1 MSSKKNNVHKHT
13 QNNAGATKNIPAT
26 LNKKLILRL
35 ALIIGIF
42 SFLIYANTLH
52 HGYVLDDESVIKAN
66 VQTQGGVSSL
76 KAIFTSDYR
85 AGFPNAN
92 SNLYRPLSKA
102 MFAIEWQLSPNN
114 PTLNHFINIL
124 VYAILC
130 SLLFV
135 ILLRLTKLNVYV
147 VFITALLFAA
157 HPIHTEVVANIKSR
171 DEILSMLFI
180 LLSIQA
186 LLNYVRDKNNRSFIG
201 YLFCFLMALLSKESA
216 MVYIGL
222 VPLLLYFFTGT
233 EAKNNIRLTL
243 SAAAIGVFFLFLHY
257 KIIGSIGLSNIPVI
271 DNSLLVTK
279 SFFEQKATAILIL
292 GKYLLLLIF
301 PHPLSSDYSFDTI
314 PLVTSFANA
323 GFLLALLVH
332 VGLLIYAFLKLK
344 EKQIFSFCIFFYL
357 ISMSIASNIFMLIG
371 THMAE
376 RLLFLPSLA
385 FCLAAVYGLCKLLKI
400 DASDPN
406 LKWSVFL
413 NHAKPLIGIA
423 AVVLV
428 FYSAKTVIRNKDWAA
443 NSTLFAKDLETVPNS
458 AHMLMYSADYLSN
471 TDTLKLFSPE
481 EQQVRL
487 LKAQKYINKA
497 LSIYNLFPD
506 AHYLSGRIWYQF
518 KNYQEALKSYSA
530 AMALNPGLESYHNN
544 VGTCLFA
551 LGRYEE
557 AAKEFAKAAELNP
570 NDADPPFNTG
580 SAYGSMGEAYR
591 SKGDMENANKMFLIA
606 IDNFKKAIRLNP
618 NYKSAYQFLGTT
630 YNSIGDTA
638 NGQIYLE
645 KASQIPAKK

>member
-1 MSSKKNNVHKHT
+1 MSRTTVKK
-13 QNNAGATKNIPAT
+13 
-26 LNKKLILRL
+26 KKGTIAAPLQADKKMIWRL

-42 SFLIYANTLH
+42 SFLIYSNTLH
-52 HGYVLDDESVIKAN
+52 HGYVLDDESVIKSN
-66 VQTQGGVSSL
+66 VQTQGGISSL

-102 MFAIEWQLSPNN
+102 MFAVEWQLSPNN
-114 PTLNHFINIL
+114 PTLSHFINIL
-124 VYAILC
+124 LYAILC
-130 SLLFV
+130 SLLFMV
-135 ILLRLTKLNVYV
+135 LLRLTKLNVYV

-171 DEILSMLFI
+171 DEILSMFFI
-180 LLSIQA
+180 LLSMQA
-186 LLNYVRDKNNRSFIG
+186 LLNYVRDKNTRSFIG
-201 YLFCFLMALLSKESA
+201 YLFCFFLALLSKESA

-222 VPLLLYFFTGT
+222 VPLILYFFTET
-233 EAKNNIRLTL
+233 ETKNNVRITL
-243 SAAAIGVFFLFLHY
+243 SAAAIGIFFLVLHY
-257 KIIGSIGLSNIPVI
+257 KIIGSVGLSNIPVI
-271 DNSLLVTK
+271 DNSLLITK
-279 SFFEQKATAILIL
+279 KFFEQKATAILIL

-332 VGLLIYAFLKLK
+332 VGLLIYALLKLK
-344 EKQIFSFCIFFYL
+344 EKQILAFCIFFYL

-385 FCLAAVYGLCKLLKI
+385 FCLAAVYGLCKILKI
-400 DASDPN
+400 NTADPN

-413 NHAKPLIGIA
+413 NNAKSLVGIA
-423 AVVLV
+423 AVIVIA
-428 FYSAKTVIRNKDWAA
+428 YSAKTVIRNKDWAA

-518 KNYQEALKSYSA
+518 KNYGEALKSYSA

-557 AAKEFAKAAELNP
+557 ASKEFEKAAELNP
-570 NDADPPFNTG
+570 NDADPPFNMG
-580 SAYGSMGEAYR
+580 SACGSMGEAYR
-591 SKGDMENANKMFLIA
+591 SKGDMENANKLFLIA

-630 YNSIGDTA
+630 YNNIGDTI
-638 NGQIYLE
+638 NGQIYLQ
-645 KASQIPAKK
+645 KASQIQVKK